1 MIPPVFWRWLALA
14 ALIVILWAGFR
25 PDPIP
30 QYTTDFDKWTHAV
43 GFGVLTLLSLLAI
56 PRRFGWLVVTVL
68 IALGAAIEVG
78 QDWLLPRRT
87 FDWADFAMDAVG
99 VGLGLVVYLLGL
111 LAKRAFSNS

>member
-1 MIPPVFWRWLALA
+1 MIPTVFWRWLALA

-30 QYTTDFDKWTHAV
+30 QYTHDFDKWTHAV
-43 GFGVLTLLSLLAI
+43 GFGVLTLLSLLAV
-56 PRRFGWLVVTVL
+56 PRRLGWLVIVSMVV
-68 IALGAAIEVG
+68 LGAAIEVG

-99 VGLGLVVYLLGL
+99 VGLGLAVYVLCLIGR
-111 LAKRAFSNS
+111 KYIKGI